1 MNRLKSLDM
10 SFLSD
15 NVIPGNHG
23 KIFGTNATTN
33 YDLQRI
39 RIKLLSLDGIKE
51 VHINAK
57 IFPKEFNIHT
67 SKLVTVKDIEDI
79 VLTTGY
85 HAIPKDLFTL

>member
-1 MNRLKSLDM
+1 M

-23 KIFGTNATTN
+23 KVFGTNAINN

-39 RIKLLSLDGIKE
+39 KVKLLSLDGIKE
-51 VHINAK
+51 VLINADV
-57 IFPKEFNIHT
+57 FPKEFVIYT
-67 SKLVTVKDIEDI
+67 SKVVTVKDIEDI

-85 HAIPKDLFTL
+85 HAIEKDLFEI